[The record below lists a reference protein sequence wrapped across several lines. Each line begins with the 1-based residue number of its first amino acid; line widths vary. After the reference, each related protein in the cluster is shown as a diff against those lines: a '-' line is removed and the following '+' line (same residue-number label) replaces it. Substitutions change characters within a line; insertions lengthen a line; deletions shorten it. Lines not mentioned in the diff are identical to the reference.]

1 MEINSSTAKKCPFLK
16 VTKDEI
22 KLNRSHKYYTQVVS
36 QMALTE
42 ADECFFVVWT
52 SKLLLVEIIKFDL
65 NHWSRVETNLE
76 LFYKCYVC
84 PAILFIT
91 PITFCAKCDKPVFQE
106 KELLPKEQNTLSK
119 VQCADCCCWYHKQCT
134 GVHLSLIHI

>member
-1 MEINSSTAKKCPFLK
+1 
-16 VTKDEI
+16 
-22 KLNRSHKYYTQVVS
+22 
-36 QMALTE
+36 MALSTYQ
-42 ADECFFVVWT
+42 DFFQLTVKQLKRYLAVRGLNQDGRHAELVARPFVAMEMKMT
-52 SKLLLVEIIKFDL
+52 SKSLLVEIIKFDI

-134 GVHLSLIHI
+134 GVHFNNKKD